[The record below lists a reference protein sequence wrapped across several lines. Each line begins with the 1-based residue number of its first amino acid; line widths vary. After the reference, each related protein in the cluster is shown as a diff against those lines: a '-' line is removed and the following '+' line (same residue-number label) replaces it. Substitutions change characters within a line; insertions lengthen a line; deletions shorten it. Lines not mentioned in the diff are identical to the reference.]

1 MNIYRRPPVLCALVF
16 SLTLAACAQAPMH
29 LSESDRT
36 SLGNI
41 GVLSTGSRPQVDL
54 LLPAKGPVEG
64 AWRGAGSGVK
74 MAIYGGL
81 FSPIP
86 GGVIIGAL
94 LSPFFAAGGA
104 IYGATVALPRLWVD
118 RGEQKLRAAAGT
130 LRLNRLV
137 REQAVQYALLKTR
150 HHVVDLGA
158 RHVTRGNSPPL
169 QTYAEQHIDTLLLVE
184 ITEFATHDAAISSPF
199 DIQIIADTR
208 LIRVANGREIANGHI
223 RFTSRRQPLKIWI
236 ADDSALFKTVVE
248 KGARQVGEEIVFEHL
263 LAFHPVG
270 KKTNHQEIPAVFYPS
285 PEPVSPRENGMIF
298 DSAAVDSLTPEFCW
312 RPVSSAFPTADQ
324 DAYNRISY
332 RLRILDHSEVIH
344 AKEGLKKHCH
354 RIGTE
359 LEGDTEYSWTI
370 EAWFESAAQVRAS
383 RSMAVKFHT
392 PAAAK

>member
-1 MNIYRRPPVLCALVF
+1 MNIHCHPPALCALVF
-16 SLTLAACAQAPMH
+16 SLALAACAQAPLH

-130 LRLNRLV
+130 LQLNRLV
-137 REQAVQYALLKTR
+137 REQAVQYALRKTR
-150 HHVVDLGA
+150 HHVVDLGT
-158 RHVTRGNSPPL
+158 RHVAMEKPPPL
-169 QTYAEQHIDTLLLVE
+169 QTYAERHIDTLLLIE
-184 ITEFATHDAAISSPF
+184 ITEFATRDAAISSPF
-199 DIQIIADTR
+199 DIQMTAGTR
-208 LIRVANGREIANGHI
+208 LIRVADGREIANGHI
-223 RFTSRRQPLKIWI
+223 RFTSRLKPLKIWI
-236 ADDSALFKTVVE
+236 ADDSALFRTVAE
-248 KGARQVGEEIVFEHL
+248 RGARQVGEEIVFEHL
-263 LAFHPVG
+263 LAFHPVE
-270 KKTNHQEIPAVFYPS
+270 KKANPQEYPAIFYPS
-285 PEPVSPRENGMIF
+285 PEPVSPREDGMVF
-298 DSAAVDSLTPEFCW
+298 DSAAVDSLSPEFCW
-312 RPVSSAFPTADQ
+312 RPVSSAGR
-324 DAYNRISY
+324 DAYNHISY
-332 RLRILDHSEVIH
+332 RLRILDHSEVIYVQ
-344 AKEGLKKHCH
+344 EGLKKHCH

-359 LEGDTEYSWTI
+359 LEADTEYSWTI

-383 RSMAVKFHT
+383 RSAAVKFHT
-392 PAAAK
+392 PAAGK